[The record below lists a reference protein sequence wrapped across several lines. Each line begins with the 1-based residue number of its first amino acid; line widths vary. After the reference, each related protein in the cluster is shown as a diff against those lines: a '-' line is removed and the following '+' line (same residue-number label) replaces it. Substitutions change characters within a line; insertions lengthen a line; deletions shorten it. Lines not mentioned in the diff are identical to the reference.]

1 MGGAAAGGMKTLE
14 ADIEFKQG
22 KFTLRARFAA
32 PAEGITVLF
41 GPSGSGKTTLLS
53 LLAGFRRPDRGTIRL
68 DGTDIVDIAPHR
80 RGIGLVFQD
89 ARLFP
94 HLTVRQNIAYAARRA
109 PHGGLSI
116 EEAARFFDIA
126 LLLDRPVGNLSGG
139 EKSRVALA
147 RALVSSPDFLLLDE
161 PFAALDGIRRRAFV
175 AALLDMHQAHSL
187 PMLVVTHNID
197 DAAALA
203 SHLVAIRSGAVV
215 VSGDF
220 AVASREAAFQSL
232 LDERDTGAAI
242 PAQELRAA
250 SPNRRGAI
258 WLRADQVL
266 LATEPPRALSARN
279 VLEGR
284 VTSLWPESDESV
296 LVEVAAPVGSLL
308 SRVTSQAARELELAI
323 GRPVWAVAKAHM
335 L

>member
-1 MGGAAAGGMKTLE
+1 MKTLE

-22 KFTLRARFAA
+22 TFTLRARFAA

-68 DGTDIVDIAPHR
+68 DGTDIVDIPPYR

-89 ARLFP
+89 SRLFP

-126 LLLDRPVGNLSGG
+126 PLLDRPVGNLSGG

-147 RALVSSPDFLLLDE
+147 RALVSRPDFLLLDE
-161 PFAALDGIRRRAFV
+161 PFSALDSIRRRAFI
-175 AALLDMHQAHSL
+175 AALLDMHKVHNL

-203 SHLVAIRSGAVV
+203 SHLVALRNGQIVAKGV
-215 VSGDF
+215 F
-220 AVASREAAFQSL
+220 ADASREPQFQIMLDAADVGAAMPAASLRSARGGQSL
-232 LDERDTGAAI
+232 
-242 PAQELRAA
+242 
-250 SPNRRGAI
+250 
-258 WLRADQVL
+258 WLRADQVV
-266 LATEPPRALSARN
+266 LAAEEPRAVSARN
-279 VLEGR
+279 VLAGE
-284 VTSLWPESDESV
+284 VTAVTAESDQSQ
-296 LVEVAAPVGSLL
+296 LVELDTQAGTLL
-308 SRVTSQAARELELAI
+308 SRVTPDAVRELGLELGKKA
-323 GRPVWAVAKAHM
+323 WALVKAHA

>member
-1 MGGAAAGGMKTLE
+1 MKTLE

-22 KFTLRARFAA
+22 TFMLRARFAA
-32 PAEGITVLF
+32 PAAGITVLF

-68 DGTDIVDIAPHR
+68 DGTDIAGLAPHR

-116 EEAARFFDIA
+116 EEAAGFFDIA
-126 LLLDRPVGNLSGG
+126 ALLNRPVGNLSGG

-147 RALVSSPDFLLLDE
+147 RALVSRPDFLLLDE
-161 PFAALDGIRRRAFV
+161 PFAALDGTRRRAFI
-175 AALLDMHQAHSL
+175 AALLDMHSVYKL

-197 DAAALA
+197 DTAALA
-203 SHLVAIRSGAVV
+203 SHLVAIRGGAVV
-215 VSGDF
+215 ASGDF
-220 AVASREAAFQSL
+220 AVASRAAAFQSL

-242 PAQELRAA
+242 SAQVLRAA
-250 SPNRRGAI
+250 SDNRRGAI

-266 LATEPPRALSARN
+266 LATEPPRGLSARN

-284 VTSLWPESDESV
+284 VISLWPESDRSV

-308 SRVTSQAARELELAI
+308 SRVTPQAARELELAPEC
-323 GRPVWAVAKAHM
+323 PVWAIAKAHM

>member
-1 MGGAAAGGMKTLE
+1 MKTLD
-14 ADIEFKQG
+14 ADIEFAQG
-22 KFTLRARFAA
+22 AFSLRARFVA
-32 PAEGITVLF
+32 PGEGITVLF

-53 LLAGFRRPDRGTIRL
+53 VLAGLQRPDRGAIKL
-68 DGTDIVDIAPHR
+68 NGANIVNLAPHR
-80 RGIGLVFQD
+80 RGLGLVFQD

-94 HLTVRQNIAYAARRA
+94 HLTVRQNIAYASRRA
-109 PHGGLSI
+109 PRGGLQV

-126 LLLDRPVGNLSGG
+126 GLLERPVGKLSGG

-147 RALVSSPDFLLLDE
+147 RALASGPDFLLLDE
-161 PFAALDGIRRRAFV
+161 PFAALDGIRRRTFIAT
-175 AALLDMHQAHSL
+175 LLDMHKVYKL

-203 SHLVAIRSGAVV
+203 SYLVAIRDGAVV

-232 LDERDTGAAI
+232 LDARDTGAAI
-242 PAQELRAA
+242 PSQLLQAA
-250 SPNRRGAI
+250 SDNRRGAI

-266 LATEPPRALSARN
+266 LATEPPRSLSARN

-284 VTSLWPESDESV
+284 VSALRNEGDHSV
-296 LVEVAAPVGSLL
+296 LVEVSTPVGTLL
-308 SRVTSQAARELELAI
+308 SRITPQAAAELHLAPEC
-323 GRPVWAVAKAHM
+323 PVWAIAKAH
-335 L
+335 LL